1 MEQKLKELIAEN
13 MDVKVEDITRESNF
27 VEDFG
32 VDSLEMVELVVELEQ
47 QLGVIITNEEL
58 ATVKT
63 FGNLVDL
70 AEKKSA

>member
-1 MEQKLKELIAEN
+1 MEQKLKEIIAEN

-47 QLGVIITNEEL
+47 EFGVLITNEEL

-63 FGNLVDL
+63 FGDL
-70 AEKKSA
+70 LDFVEKKSA

>member
-1 MEQKLKELIAEN
+1 MEKKLKELIAEN
-13 MDVKVEDITRESNF
+13 MDVNVNDITRESNF

-47 QLGVIITNEEL
+47 QFGVLITNEEL

-63 FGNLVDL
+63 FGDL
-70 AEKKSA
+70 LDFVEKKSA

>member
-1 MEQKLKELIAEN
+1 MEEKLKKLIAEN
-13 MDVKVEDITRESNF
+13 MDVNESDITRESNF

-47 QLGVIITNEEL
+47 QFNVLITNEEL

-63 FGNLVDL
+63 FGDL
-70 AEKKSA
+70 LNFVEKKSA

>member
-13 MDVKVEDITRESNF
+13 MDVDVNDISRESNF

-47 QLGVIITNEEL
+47 QFGVLITNEEL

-63 FGNLVDL
+63 FGDL
-70 AEKKSA
+70 LAFVEKKSA

>member
-1 MEQKLKELIAEN
+1 MEQKLKQLIAEN
-13 MDVKVEDITRESNF
+13 MDVNVNDITRESNF

-47 QLGVIITNEEL
+47 QLGVLITNEEL

-63 FGNLVDL
+63 FGDL
-70 AEKKSA
+70 LDFVEKKSA

>member
-13 MDVKVEDITRESNF
+13 MDVNVADITRESSF

-47 QLGVIITNEEL
+47 QLNLIITNEEL

-63 FGNLVDL
+63 FGDLVDL
-70 AEKKSA
+70 AEKKNA

>member
-1 MEQKLKELIAEN
+1 MEQKLKEIIAEN

-47 QLGVIITNEEL
+47 SFGVLITNEEL

-63 FGNLVDL
+63 FGDL
-70 AEKKSA
+70 LDFVEKKSA

>member
-13 MDVKVEDITRESNF
+13 MDVNVGDITRESNF

-47 QLGVIITNEEL
+47 QFNVLITNEEL

-63 FGNLVDL
+63 FGDL
-70 AEKKSA
+70 LAFVEKKSA

>member
-1 MEQKLKELIAEN
+1 MEQKLKELIAGN
-13 MDVKVEDITRESNF
+13 MDVNVNDITRESNF

-47 QLGVIITNEEL
+47 QFGVLITNEEL

-63 FGNLVDL
+63 FGDL
-70 AEKKSA
+70 LDFVEKKSA

>member
-13 MDVKVEDITRESNF
+13 MDVNIDDIKRESSF

-47 QLGVIITNEEL
+47 KLNLIITNEEL

-63 FGNLVDL
+63 FGDLVDL